1 MLNTAN
7 QKRLQSVSLY
17 YFYAKGARK
26 MSHMGFVK
34 GLITG
39 AAVGTA
45 AMLLFDP
52 VTPRQRRR
60 VKKQAC
66 AAFRSMGRVMDDLNS
81 MRK

>member
-1 MLNTAN
+1 
-7 QKRLQSVSLY
+7 
-17 YFYAKGARK
+17 

-66 AAFRSMGRVMDDLNS
+66 AAFRSMGRVMDDLVD
-81 MRK
+81 MRR

>member
-1 MLNTAN
+1 
-7 QKRLQSVSLY
+7 
-17 YFYAKGARK
+17 

-45 AMLLFDP
+45 AMLMFDP
-52 VTPRQRRR
+52 VTPRQRKR

-66 AAFRSMGRVMDDLNS
+66 AAFRNMGRVVDDLVD
-81 MRK
+81 M